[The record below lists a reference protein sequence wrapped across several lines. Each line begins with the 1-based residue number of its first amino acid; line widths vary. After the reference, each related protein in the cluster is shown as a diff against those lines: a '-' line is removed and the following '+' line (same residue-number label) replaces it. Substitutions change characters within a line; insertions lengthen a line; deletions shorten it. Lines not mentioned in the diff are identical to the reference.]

1 MERLSTQMQTVYA
14 ELLEQLVAVE
24 AQRAIGHSGG
34 AFVLKQVKGQ
44 EYYYYQ
50 HALPGGIVQT
60 YVGRRSPALDRV
72 VQRFAAGRAVAI
84 AERGHTTRLCAV
96 LRSGG
101 ALAIDAAAARVLAV
115 LADAAVF
122 RLGGVL
128 VGTHAFIALGNLL
141 GVRWSGGG
149 MRTDDIDIAGEAT
162 LAVAV
167 PSVGADVPK
176 VLESLEMGF
185 FPVPGLS
192 PRHSST
198 SFKLRGKA
206 LRVDLLTPQKGTR
219 TNPIP
224 VSRFR
229 TAAQP
234 LPYLGYLIEQP
245 QPAALVAGSG
255 ILVNVPSPA
264 RFALH
269 KLLVACSR
277 PATQQAKSNKD
288 LDQAAQLIEVLSED
302 RPGDLALAWEALGAQ
317 RSSKTT
323 RSGLQALKRRHPD
336 AYRALQWELPRRTA

>member
-14 ELLEQLVAVE
+14 ELLEQLVALE
-24 AQRAIGHSGG
+24 AQRSIGHSGG
-34 AFVLKQVKGQ
+34 AFVLKKVKAQ

-72 VQRFAAGRAVAI
+72 AQRFAEGRGVAI
-84 AERGHTTRLCAV
+84 AERKETTRLCAV

-101 ALAIDAAAARVLAV
+101 ALAIDAASARVLAA

-128 VGTHAFIALGNLL
+128 VGAHAFIAIGNVL

-149 MRTDDIDIAGEAT
+149 MRTDDIDIAGESA

-167 PSVGADVPK
+167 PNLTANVPE

-185 FPVPGLS
+185 FPVPGFS
-192 PRHSST
+192 PRHPST
-198 SFKLRGKA
+198 SFKVRGKA
-206 LRVDLLTPQKGTR
+206 LRVDLLTPQPGRR
-219 TNPIP
+219 TAPIP
-224 VSRFR
+224 IPRFR
-229 TAAQP
+229 AAADP
-234 LPYLGYLIEQP
+234 LPHLGYLIDRP

-255 ILVNVPSPA
+255 ILVNLPPPA

-269 KLLVACSR
+269 EILVARSR
-277 PATQQAKSNKD
+277 PATEQTKSSKD
-288 LDQAAQLIEVLSED
+288 LEQAAQLIEVLAED
-302 RPGDLALAWEALGAQ
+302 RPGDLALAWEALGA
-317 RSSKTT
+317 RKGARAM
-323 RSGLQALKRRHPD
+323 RSGLQTLERRHP
-336 AYRALQWELPRRTA
+336 AAHAALRRELPRVK